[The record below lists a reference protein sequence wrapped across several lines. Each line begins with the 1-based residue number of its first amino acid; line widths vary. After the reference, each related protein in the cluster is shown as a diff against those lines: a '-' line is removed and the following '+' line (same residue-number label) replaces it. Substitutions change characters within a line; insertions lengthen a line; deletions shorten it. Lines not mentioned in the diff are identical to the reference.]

1 MAGLEIII
9 ISLVVLGIVFYF
21 IRLFKTFL
29 ILFALISAFLFLGG
43 FNNSYIKE
51 FDQKY
56 SISSSIYNLNNS
68 LGLSG
73 FLSSFFENFK
83 DKGTEIGKNLTEK
96 GVQSL
101 CESKKEQ
108 LLEFKRSN
116 KDTKE
121 LEKEIADV
129 CH

>member
-1 MAGLEIII
+1 MAGLELII
-9 ISLVVLGIVFYF
+9 ISLVVLGIIFYF
-21 IRLFKTFL
+21 IKLFKTFL
-29 ILFALISAFLFLGG
+29 TLFLLISAFLFLGG
-43 FNNSYIKE
+43 FNNSYIKD

-56 SISSSIYNLNNS
+56 SISSSIYDLNKK

-73 FLSSFFENFK
+73 LISSIFDGVK
-83 DKGTEIGKNLTEK
+83 DKGTEIGKNITEK

-116 KDTKE
+116 KDSKQ
-121 LEKEIADV
+121 LEQEISDV
-129 CH
+129 CN

>member
-1 MAGLEIII
+1 MAGLELII

-21 IRLFKTFL
+21 IKLFKTFL
-29 ILFALISAFLFLGG
+29 TLFVLISAFLFLGG
-43 FNNSYIKE
+43 FNNSYVKD

-56 SISSSIYNLNNS
+56 SISSTIYDLNKS

-73 FLSSFFENFK
+73 LLSSLFDGVK
-83 DKGTEIGKNLTEK
+83 DKGTEIGKNITEK

-116 KDTKE
+116 KDTKQ
-121 LEKEIADV
+121 LEQEISDV
-129 CH
+129 CN

>member
-1 MAGLEIII
+1 MAGLELII
-9 ISLVVLGIVFYF
+9 ISLVVLGIIFYF
-21 IRLFKTFL
+21 IKLFKTFL
-29 ILFALISAFLFLGG
+29 TLFLLISAFLFLGG
-43 FNNSYIKE
+43 FNNSYIKD

-56 SISSSIYNLNNS
+56 SISSSIYDLNKN

-73 FLSSFFENFK
+73 LISSIFDGVK
-83 DKGTEIGKNLTEK
+83 DKGTEIGKNITEK

-116 KDTKE
+116 KDTKQ
-121 LEKEIADV
+121 LEQEISDV
-129 CH
+129 CN